1 MSIHSKRG
9 VIDTK
14 KLLMLPRKI
23 QITLVTLCVAVIL
36 LTVASCTTKYDFGK
50 ATLDEPA
57 AEETVTETE
66 APTEA
71 DIVHPVDASWFNDM
85 AIVGDSVTVM
95 LEYYCDNDPD
105 ALGDAMFYCAGSLG
119 YGNAQWDIDD
129 ENAVHPVYH
138 GEVHLVEDVIPV
150 TGANKVLITLGMNDI
165 GNFGV
170 EGAFDQA
177 KSLIEKV
184 RAKGPDAVIYI
195 ESTTPMVSSAQRETL
210 NNENIRIFNGMLKE
224 YVESQG
230 DGYKFLDFYSVIA
243 NENGDLPEEYC
254 SDVDYMGIHFTTD
267 ACEKW
272 VEFLKNNV

>member
-1 MSIHSKRG
+1 
-9 VIDTK
+9 
-14 KLLMLPRKI
+14 MLI
-23 QITLVTLCVAVIL
+23 TLCVAVIL
-36 LTVASCTTKYDFGK
+36 LTVAGCTTKYDFGK
-50 ATLDEPA
+50 ATLDEQAASDTGEA
-57 AEETVTETE
+57 AEVTEV
-66 APTEA
+66 PTEP

-95 LEYYCDNDPD
+95 LQYYCDNDPD
-105 ALGDAMFYCAGSLG
+105 ALGEAMFYCAGSLG
-119 YGNAQWDIDD
+119 YGNSQWDIDD
-129 ENAVHPVYH
+129 ENAVHPVYR

-150 TGANKVLITLGMNDI
+150 TGANKVMITLGMNDI
-165 GNFGV
+165 GNYGV
-170 EGAFDQA
+170 EGAFEQA
-177 KSLIEKV
+177 QSLIEKV
-184 RAKGPDAVIYI
+184 RAKGPDAMIYI

-243 NENGDLPEEYC
+243 NESGDLPEEYC
-254 SDVDYMGIHFTTD
+254 SDVDSMGIHFTTD

>member
-1 MSIHSKRG
+1 M
-9 VIDTK
+9 IDTK
-14 KLLMLPRKI
+14 KLQKLPKKI
-23 QITLVTLCVAVIL
+23 KIMLVTLCVAVIL
-36 LTVASCTTKYDFGK
+36 LTIAGCTTKYDFGK
-50 ATLDEPA
+50 ATLDEVA
-57 AEETVTETE
+57 TEETVTVTE
-66 APTEA
+66 APTEEV
-71 DIVHPVDASWFNDM
+71 IVHPVDASWFDDM

-95 LEYYCDNDPD
+95 LQYYCDNNPE
-105 ALGDAMFYCAGSLG
+105 ALGNAMFYCAGSLG
-119 YGNAQWDIDD
+119 YGNSQWDIND
-129 ENAVHPVYH
+129 ENAVHPVYR

-165 GNFGV
+165 GNYGV

-195 ESTTPMVSSAQRETL
+195 ESTTPMIASAQRETL
-210 NNENIRIFNGMLKE
+210 NNENIRIFNGMLKD
-224 YVESQG
+224 YVASQG
-230 DGYKFLDFYSVIA
+230 DGYKYLDFNSVIA
-243 NENGDLPEEYC
+243 DENGNLPEQYC

>member
-1 MSIHSKRG
+1 M
-9 VIDTK
+9 IDTK
-14 KLLMLPRKI
+14 SLLKLPRKI
-23 QITLVTLCVAVIL
+23 QITLITLCVAIIL

-57 AEETVTETE
+57 VEETVVETE

-119 YGNAQWDIDD
+119 YGNAQWDIND

-150 TGANKVLITLGMNDI
+150 TGANKVMITLGMNDI
-165 GNFGV
+165 GNYGV

-184 RAKGPDAVIYI
+184 RAKGPDAIIYI
-195 ESTTPMVSSAQRETL
+195 ESTTPMISSAQRETL
-210 NNENIRIFNGMLKE
+210 NNENIRIFNGMLKD

-230 DGYKFLDFYSVIA
+230 DGYKFLDFYSAIA
-243 NENGDLPEEYC
+243 DADGNLPLEYC
-254 SDVDYMGIHFTTD
+254 SDADYMGIHFTTD